1 MVNLN
6 LQIIGYVALYLLVGA
21 IINGIGRVDPE
32 ESGYYGVLILWPL
45 VLALVVLIAISTV
58 ISGIVK
64 AIMKGTKK

>member
-1 MVNLN
+1 MN
-6 LQIIGYVALYLLVGA
+6 LQIIGYVAMYLLIGA

-32 ESGYYGVLILWPL
+32 ESGYYGVLILWPIVL
-45 VLALVVLIAISTV
+45 VLMVLIIISTI

>member
-1 MVNLN
+1 MN
-6 LQIIGYVALYLLVGA
+6 LQIIGYVAMYLLIGA

-45 VLALVVLIAISTV
+45 VLVLVVLIAISTV

-64 AIMKGTKK
+64 ALMKGTKK

>member
-1 MVNLN
+1 MN
-6 LQIIGYVALYLLVGA
+6 LQIIGYVAMYLLIGA

-45 VLALVVLIAISTV
+45 VLVLMVLIIISTV

-64 AIMKGTKK
+64 ALMKGTKK

>member
-1 MVNLN
+1 MDF
-6 LQIIGYVALYLLVGA
+6 QIIGYVAMYLLMGA

-45 VLALVVLIAISTV
+45 VLVLVVLIAISTV

-64 AIMKGTKK
+64 ALIKGSKK

>member
-1 MVNLN
+1 MN
-6 LQIIGYVALYLLVGA
+6 LQIIGYVAMYLLIGA

-32 ESGYYGVLILWPL
+32 ESGYYGVLIIWPL
-45 VLALVVLIAISTV
+45 VLVLVVLIAISTI

>member
-1 MVNLN
+1 MN
-6 LQIIGYVALYLLVGA
+6 LQIVGYVALYLLVGA
-21 IINGIGRVDPE
+21 VINGIGRVDPE

-45 VLALVVLIAISTV
+45 VLVLMVLIAISTV

>member
-1 MVNLN
+1 MDF
-6 LQIIGYVALYLLVGA
+6 QIIGYVAMYLLIGA

-32 ESGYYGVLILWPL
+32 ESGYYGVLLLWPIVL
-45 VLALVVLIAISTV
+45 VLMVLIVISTV

>member
-1 MVNLN
+1 MN
-6 LQIIGYVALYLLVGA
+6 LQIIGYVAMYLLIGA

-32 ESGYYGVLILWPL
+32 ESGYYGVLLLWPIVL
-45 VLALVVLIAISTV
+45 VLMVLIIISTV